1 MLYKYITSEEDH
13 LTENELEQCFKAL
26 NRNRKPGWDN
36 IPIEAYEGSI
46 SAKQELFRIVRLIW
60 DTELP
65 PPDLVRG
72 IEDEQEFDWMT
83 SRVVLPTPL
92 SYSAV
97 IPSFAISAA
106 LTCSSTEFNKL
117 LLD

>member
-1 MLYKYITSEEDH
+1 MSSKFASPDDNRRREYITSEEDH

-72 IEDEQEFDWMT
+72 IFIMLYKKASRDNFANYRAIMSAM
-83 SRVVLPTPL
+83 SRV
-92 SYSAV
+92 
-97 IPSFAISAA
+97 
-106 LTCSSTEFNKL
+106 
-117 LLD
+117 